1 LGDPL
6 PTEQIAVVGGGSW
19 GTSLAHLLANKGY
32 KVNLWVYEKN
42 LVEEILKKGEN
53 TLYLPGIRLPSSITP
68 TCSMQEALKSSN
80 LMVFVVPSHVA
91 RKVLSQTLPYLPA
104 DLSIICATKGIENDT
119 VMLMS
124 QVIQDVLP
132 PAYHSR
138 LAVLSGPSFAK
149 EVCLQHPTAVVL
161 AVEDSTLSESLA
173 KVFITH
179 NFRVYT
185 SRDMTGVQL
194 GGALKNVIALAAGGV
209 EGLGL
214 GHNTRSA
221 LISRG
226 LAEITRLGI
235 AMGADPRTFAGLSGL
250 GDLVLT
256 CTGELSRNKTVGIKI
271 GQGIKLPE
279 ILKQMRMVAEGVHTT
294 KSAYQLSQKY
304 GVRMPIV
311 QQVYR
316 VLFEDQDPREALS
329 QLLEGAGG
337 PE

>member
-1 LGDPL
+1 
-6 PTEQIAVVGGGSW
+6 
-19 GTSLAHLLANKGY
+19 
-32 KVNLWVYEKN
+32 
-42 LVEEILKKGEN
+42 
-53 TLYLPGIRLPSSITP
+53 
-68 TCSMQEALKSSN
+68 
-80 LMVFVVPSHVA
+80 
-91 RKVLSQTLPYLPA
+91 
-104 DLSIICATKGIENDT
+104 
-119 VMLMS
+119 
-124 QVIQDVLP
+124 
-132 PAYHSR
+132 
-138 LAVLSGPSFAK
+138 
-149 EVCLQHPTAVVL
+149 
-161 AVEDSTLSESLA
+161 
-173 KVFITH
+173 
-179 NFRVYT
+179 
-185 SRDMTGVQL
+185 
-194 GGALKNVIALAAGGV
+194 VIALAAGGV

-271 GQGIKLPE
+271 GQGIKLSE
-279 ILKQMRMVAEGVHTT
+279 ILKQMRMVAEGVHTA
-294 KSAYQLSQKY
+294 KSAYQLSQQY

-311 QQVYR
+311 QQIYR